1 MHEAHSVVVFCDE
14 TLLTKVV
21 ICALLW

>member
-1 MHEAHSVVVFCDE
+1 MHEAHSVVFCDE